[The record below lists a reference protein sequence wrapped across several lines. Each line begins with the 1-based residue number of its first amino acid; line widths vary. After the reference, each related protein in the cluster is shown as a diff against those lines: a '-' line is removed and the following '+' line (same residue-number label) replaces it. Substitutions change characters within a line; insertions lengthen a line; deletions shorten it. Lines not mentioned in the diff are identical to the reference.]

1 MIAALHLMIQGRV
14 QGVGFRYGMCK
25 QATML
30 GLEGWV
36 RNCGDGSVEA
46 VVVGPAEH
54 VDMLLAWCWRGPP
67 GARVAVVTRRAASV
81 TEEDDALGRGFVQR
95 PSL

>member
-14 QGVGFRYGMCK
+14 QGVGFRQAMCR

-36 RNCGDGSVEA
+36 RNREDGSVEA

-54 VDMLLAWCWRGPP
+54 VDLLHAWCWRGPP
-67 GARVAVVTRRAASV
+67 GARVAVVTRRAASAA
-81 TEEDDALGRGFVQR
+81 EEDDALGSGFVQR

>member
-14 QGVGFRYGMCK
+14 QGVGFRYAMCR

-36 RNCGDGSVEA
+36 RNREDGSVEA

-54 VDMLLAWCWRGPP
+54 VDLLHAWCWRGPP
-67 GARVAVVTRRAASV
+67 GARVAVVTRRAASAA
-81 TEEDDALGRGFVQR
+81 EEDDALGSGFVQR
-95 PSL
+95 PNL